1 MKNLLPLLLLANCS
15 IFISCNGGGHSPTTI
30 KNMEVSAA
38 IVNAYES
45 GNFDKMG
52 DYIAADGIDHGGEQG
67 DVIGLDSIV
76 ANMKRYHAMMPDMKS
91 VITKVLA
98 DDEYVFTWSKS
109 EGTMGGQKIT
119 MTGIDV
125 SRFKDGKAVEHWVYL
140 DPKEIMQ
147 MMMPPPA
154 VVDTVNMK

>member
-1 MKNLLPLLLLANCS
+1 MKNLLSLLLLVTCS
-15 IFISCNGGGHSPTTI
+15 IFISCNGGGHSATTI